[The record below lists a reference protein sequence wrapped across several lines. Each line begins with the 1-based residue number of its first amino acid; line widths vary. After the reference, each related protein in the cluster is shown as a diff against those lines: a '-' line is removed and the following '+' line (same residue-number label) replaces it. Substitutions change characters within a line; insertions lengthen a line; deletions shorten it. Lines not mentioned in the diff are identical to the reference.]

1 MPKVNLDEAHTIL
14 DPLLSDNFELTI
26 PKPPVGDAER
36 LRIHCKTAIKPGM
49 TIEEVLVEV
58 FGHSLRHAGR
68 KTFSGTMS
76 VTYVENKDLVI
87 TKIFE
92 EWNEMERGTKTQ
104 SGAFK
109 SEYSTDA
116 YFTIF
121 DQKGNEV
128 AKYVIH
134 GVWPKTVP
142 ELNFDNGAQA
152 LEAPIEFSFDY
163 YEPA

>member
-1 MPKVNLDEAHTIL
+1 MGKVTLDEAQTIL

-36 LRIHCKTAIKPGM
+36 LRIHVKTAVKPGM
-49 TIEEVLVEV
+49 TLEEALVEV
-58 FGHSLRHAGR
+58 FGHAINHAAR
-68 KTFSGTMS
+68 KTFSRTMS

-92 EWNEMERGTKTQ
+92 EWNELIRGTETQ
-104 SGAFK
+104 TGAFK
-109 SEYSTDA
+109 SEYATDA

-128 AKYVIH
+128 AKYKIR
-134 GVWPKTVP
+134 GIWPKTTP
-142 ELNFDNGAQA
+142 ELSFDNGAQA
-152 LEAPIEFSFDY
+152 LEAPIEFSYDTY
-163 YEPA
+163 VPA